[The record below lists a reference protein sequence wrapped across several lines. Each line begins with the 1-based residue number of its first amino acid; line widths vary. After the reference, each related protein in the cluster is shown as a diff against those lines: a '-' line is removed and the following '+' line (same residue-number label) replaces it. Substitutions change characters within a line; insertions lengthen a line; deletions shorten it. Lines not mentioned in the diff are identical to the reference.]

1 MLYRLNK
8 GLIDINLISFCQH
21 ADSRPREIQWLHLKH
36 ISHSVQLL
44 LPSQHKRL
52 EPSPCYHNLSNFS
65 PVISQPAWQQPATSS
80 HSPIAMH
87 EPSTRVN
94 HLIYRQ
100 PSHNRDHY
108 HQSRLLPRRPG
119 NCIEEQRRRRRKKT
133 NLIIIFIIIII
144 IIIIMPPILIWAQ
157 GAYTVNK

>member
-80 HSPIAMH
+80 HSPIAMKPAPCKQFQTCEH
-87 EPSTRVN
+87 SIFGGYPATTQTTSTRA
-94 HLIYRQ
+94 
-100 PSHNRDHY
+100 HY
-108 HQSRLLPRRPG
+108 AQEGPVHVWKNTHRLV
-119 NCIEEQRRRRRKKT
+119 RRK
-133 NLIIIFIIIII
+133 NLVAEEV
-144 IIIIMPPILIWAQ
+144 PGEA
-157 GAYTVNK
+157 